1 MLLPGILIVG
11 LVAIWLLPKI
21 ASDVSAAAPRR
32 GFFAGPPLTGR
43 EQILHRRLAHLY
55 PNHVIYTH
63 VALSQF
69 IDVIPRAPERQSI
82 QSHFNRHIAD
92 FVLCRRD
99 LSIVAVIE
107 LDDATDPPLNC
118 READAYE
125 KAVESAGLRLVRI
138 GAGPLPSQAE
148 LQQILQEKSDPGGLP
163 LMPV

>member
-1 MLLPGILIVG
+1 MLLPGLLIVG

-21 ASDVSAAAPRR
+21 ASEVSAAAPRR
-32 GFFAGPPLTGR
+32 GFFAGPPLTRR

-55 PNHVIYTH
+55 PNHVIFTH

-69 IDVIPRAPERQSI
+69 IDVIARGPERHSKQSRFD
-82 QSHFNRHIAD
+82 QYIAD